1 MSSAQDPAGPGPD
14 APADP
19 DPRGPTGDGDDTR
32 RDDASGVP
40 VDAEPGQPGIS
51 AEFAL
56 DTALGAASTANRV
69 AAVVG
74 RSLPGRLATAAT
86 RFIAT
91 PLAEEGH
98 EVRERAA
105 PAAKEL
111 VQQATPGVVEA
122 VDINEVLAAVD
133 LDALLASV
141 DVDALVGRIDV
152 GAIVERVD
160 IGAIIDRVDIGA
172 IIDRVDIGA
181 IIDRVD
187 IDAIVG
193 RVDVDA
199 IIDRVDIQHILDKL
213 DLNEVIARVD
223 VDSLL
228 KETELG
234 AIIARSTSGVAN
246 EALDAVRR
254 QGVSLDNLV
263 ARIGN
268 RLMRRDPE
276 HLPKGPPLLVSGAG
290 VDGER
295 P

>member
-14 APADP
+14 APVDP
-19 DPRGPTGDGDDTR
+19 DPPTA
-32 RDDASGVP
+32 DALGHD
-40 VDAEPGQPGIS
+40 DAEPGQPGIS
-51 AEFAL
+51 AEWAL
-56 DTALGAASTANRV
+56 DAALGAASTANKV
-69 AAVVG
+69 AAAVG

-98 EVRERAA
+98 EVRERAV

-111 VQQATPGVVEA
+111 VHQATPGVVEA
-122 VDINEVLAAVD
+122 VDINELLAAVD

-160 IGAIIDRVDIGA
+160 IGAIIDQVD
-172 IIDRVDIGA
+172 V
-181 IIDRVD
+181 
-187 IDAIVG
+187 DAIVE

-228 KETELG
+228 RETELG
-234 AIIARSTSGVAN
+234 AIIARSTSGVAT

-254 QGVSLDNLV
+254 QGVSLDNVV
-263 ARIGN
+263 ARLAN
-268 RLMRRDPE
+268 RLMRRDPDA
-276 HLPKGPPLLVSGAG
+276 LPKGPPLLVAGADPRG
-290 VDGER
+290 DAS
-295 P
+295 

>member
-1 MSSAQDPAGPGPD
+1 M
-14 APADP
+14 DP
-19 DPRGPTGDGDDTR
+19 DLPTT
-32 RDDASGVP
+32 DAGGHD
-40 VDAEPGQPGIS
+40 DAEPGQPGIS
-51 AEFAL
+51 AEWAL
-56 DTALGAASTANRV
+56 DAALGAASTANKV
-69 AAVVG
+69 AAAVG

-105 PAAKEL
+105 PAAREL
-111 VQQATPGVVEA
+111 VHQATPGVVEA

-152 GAIVERVD
+152 AAVVGRVD
-160 IGAIIDRVDIGA
+160 IGGIIDRVDIGA
-172 IIDRVDIGA
+172 IIEQVDVGAIVDRVDVDA
-181 IIDRVD
+181 IIEQ
-187 IDAIVG
+187 
-193 RVDVDA
+193 VDVDA
-199 IIDRVDIQHILDKL
+199 IIDRVDIQRILAKL

-234 AIIARSTSGVAN
+234 SIIARSTSGAAT

-263 ARIGN
+263 ARLGN
-268 RLMRRDPE
+268 RLMRRDGE
-276 HLPKGPPLLVSGAG
+276 DLPKGPPLLVAGAG
-290 VDGER
+290 VDGD
-295 P
+295 PS

>member
-133 LDALLASV
+133 LDALLANVDLDALLASV

-152 GAIVERVD
+152 GAIVE
-160 IGAIIDRVDIGA
+160 
-172 IIDRVDIGA
+172 RVDIGA